1 MAQRTCPG
9 CRKLQR
15 RVAELEALVRDLQAR
30 LGQNAS
36 NSSLPPSANPP
47 AAPKPVVKEPT
58 GRTPGGQPGHPAT
71 PPVRLPPDQ
80 VHDVVRYLPTT
91 CRTCQ
96 RPLPSEAGPH
106 DPEPTWH
113 QVAELPPLTAR
124 ITEHQGHARHCPHC
138 GTLNHAPVPAAV
150 RAHSIGPRLAAV
162 MAYLSGARHESKRGV
177 AEVVET
183 VFGVPRALG
192 TVSAIEQETSAAL
205 ADAHAE
211 AAEAVRQAPCKNTD
225 ETGWYQAGQR
235 RWLWTA
241 VTQGV
246 AYFLIHTSRGGAALG
261 ALLGDAL
268 EGIVTSDRW
277 SAYHRLDLYRR
288 QLCWAHLIRDF
299 QAVVERGGRAK
310 ALGEQ
315 LLCFAEDVFHWW
327 YRVRDGT
334 LQRSS
339 LRSYIDSQRPWLR
352 DLLQSGAVSG
362 CAKTAAFCAN
372 LLELEPALWTF
383 VRAEG
388 VEPTNNAA
396 ERALR
401 PAVLWRRR
409 SFGCHSDA
417 GCRFVER
424 MLTVVQTLRLQER
437 GVIDYLANAITAHRQ
452 GLPAPKLLPSG

>member
-1 MAQRTCPG
+1 MAQSTCPG

-15 RVAELEALVRDLQAR
+15 RVAELEVLVRDLQAR

-58 GRTPGGQPGHPAT
+58 GRKPGGQPGHAPT

-80 VHDVVRYLPTT
+80 VHEVVRYLPTT
-91 CRTCQ
+91 CRRCHN
-96 RPLPSEAGPH
+96 PLPSEAGSR
-106 DPEPTWH
+106 DPEPTWQ
-113 QVAELPPLTAR
+113 QVAELPPITAR
-124 ITEHQGHARHCPHC
+124 ITEHQGHARHCPQC
-138 GTLNHAPVPAAV
+138 GTLNHAPIPAAV
-150 RAHSIGPRLAAV
+150 RAHSVGPRLAAV
-162 MAYLSGARHESKRGV
+162 MAYLSGARHDSKRGV
-177 AEVVET
+177 AEVVGT

-192 TVSAIEQETSAAL
+192 TVSAVEQETRAAL
-205 ADAHAE
+205 AE
-211 AAEAVRQAPCKNTD
+211 PSAAAAAAVRQAPCKNAD
-225 ETGWYQAGQR
+225 ETGWKQAGQR
-235 RWLWTA
+235 CWLWTA
-241 VTQGV
+241 VTSSV
-246 AYFLIHTSRGGAALG
+246 AYFLIHAGRGGAALA
-261 ALLGDAL
+261 ALLGETI
-268 EGIVTSDRW
+268 EGIVTSDRC
-277 SAYHRLDLYRR
+277 SAYHRLELYRR

-299 QAVVERGGRAK
+299 QALVERGGRA
-310 ALGEQ
+310 AAIGEQ

-334 LQRSS
+334 LQRAS
-339 LRSYIDSQRPWLR
+339 LRSYIDNQRPWLR
-352 DLLQSGAVSG
+352 DLLQSGAASG

-409 SFGCHSDA
+409 SFGCHSEE

-437 GVIDYLANAITAHRQ
+437 EVIDYLAAAITAHRQ
-452 GLPAPKLLPSG
+452 GLPVPKLLPGG